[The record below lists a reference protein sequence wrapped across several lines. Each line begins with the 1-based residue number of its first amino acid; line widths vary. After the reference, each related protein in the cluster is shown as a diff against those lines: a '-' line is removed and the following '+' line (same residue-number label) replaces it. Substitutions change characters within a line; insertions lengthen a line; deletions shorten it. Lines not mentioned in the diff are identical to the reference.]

1 MGSTSGWPEFSPAD
15 LEAAE
20 DEDGVGI
27 GVRESIMLVGLG
39 IMGCVSWHSASC
51 VILVKLVEK
60 KLSRMTGD
68 ALVKIV
74 LFFKSLSTYRWSAIV
89 KCVI

>member
-1 MGSTSGWPEFSPAD
+1 
-15 LEAAE
+15 
-20 DEDGVGI
+20 
-27 GVRESIMLVGLG
+27 MLY
-39 IMGCVSWHSASC
+39 
-51 VILVKLVEK
+51 LVKLVEK

-89 KCVI
+89 RCVI